1 MRALIDRARR
11 RLAREKFHPTWL
23 GAVIHPFFIIRRHLA
38 RAIAGRAGEIQGR
51 VLDFGCGAQPYRG
64 DFAHVADYVG
74 VDIAVSGHAHAN
86 SKVDVYY
93 DGRTMPF
100 PDASFDAVISFEVF
114 EHVFNLDEILD
125 EIRRVLKPQGRLLFS
140 IPFAWDEHEQPFD
153 YARYTSFGVRALLE
167 RHGYDGIEIEKTSSD
182 VEAIGQ
188 LWIAYLHQHIGARH
202 RATRALVQLAFL
214 APLTIMTLI
223 LSRILPDRRQIYC
236 NLLVSARST

>member
-1 MRALIDRARR
+1 L
-11 RLAREKFHPTWL
+11 
-23 GAVIHPFFIIRRHLA
+23 
-38 RAIAGRAGEIQGR
+38 
-51 VLDFGCGAQPYRG
+51 
-64 DFAHVADYVG
+64 
-74 VDIAVSGHAHAN
+74 
-86 SKVDVYY
+86 
-93 DGRTMPF
+93 PF

-125 EIRRVLKPQGRLLFS
+125 DIRRVLKPGGKLLFS

-153 YARYTSFGVRALLE
+153 YARYTSFGIRALLE
-167 RHGYDGIEIEKTSSD
+167 RHGYGGIEIEKTSTD

-202 RATRALVQLAFL
+202 GPTRALVQLALL

-223 LSRILPDRRQIYC
+223 LSRILPDRRHIYC

>member
-1 MRALIDRARR
+1 MRALIDQARR
-11 RLAREKFHPTWL
+11 RLAREKFHPSRL
-23 GAVIHPFFIIRRHLA
+23 GAIIHPFYIIRRRLA
-38 RAIAGRAGEIQGR
+38 RAIAGKAQEIEGR
-51 VLDFGCGAQPYRG
+51 VLDFGCGSQPYRG

-74 VDIAVSGHAHAN
+74 VDVAVSGHSQTN
-86 SKVDVYY
+86 SKVDIYY
-93 DGRTMPF
+93 DGRTLPF

-125 EIRRVLKPQGRLLFS
+125 EIRRVLKPGGKLLFS

-153 YARYTSFGVRALLE
+153 YARYTSFGIRALLE
-167 RHGYDGIEIEKTSSD
+167 RHGYGGIEIEKTSTD

-202 RATRALVQLAFL
+202 GSTRALVQLALL

-223 LSRILPDRRQIYC
+223 LSRILPDRRHIYC

>member
-1 MRALIDRARR
+1 MRALIDQARR
-11 RLAREKFHPTWL
+11 LLARERFHPTWL
-23 GAVIHPFFIIRRHLA
+23 GAIIHPFYIIRSRLA
-38 RAIAGRAGEIQGR
+38 RSIAGRASEIEGR
-51 VLDFGCGAQPYRG
+51 VLDFGCGSQPYRG

-74 VDIAVSGHAHAN
+74 VDVAVSGHSQTS
-86 SKVDVYY
+86 SKVDIYY
-93 DGRTMPF
+93 DGRTLPF

-125 EIRRVLKPQGRLLFS
+125 EIRRVLKPGGKLLFS

-153 YARYTSFGVRALLE
+153 YARYTSFGIRALLE
-167 RHGYDGIEIEKTSSD
+167 RHGYGEIEIEKTSTD

-188 LWIAYLHQHIGARH
+188 LWIAYLHQHVGARH
-202 RATRALVQLAFL
+202 GSIRALVQLALL

-223 LSRILPDRRQIYC
+223 LSHILPDRRHIYC

>member
-1 MRALIDRARR
+1 MRALIDQARR
-11 RLAREKFHPTWL
+11 RLACEKFHPTRL
-23 GAVIHPFFIIRRHLA
+23 GAIIHPFYIIRRRLA
-38 RAIAGRAGEIQGR
+38 RAIAGRAREIEGR
-51 VLDFGCGAQPYRG
+51 VLDFGCGSQPYRT

-74 VDIAVSGHAHAN
+74 VDVAVSGHSQTN
-86 SKVDVYY
+86 SKVDIYY
-93 DGRTMPF
+93 DGRTLPF

-125 EIRRVLKPQGRLLFS
+125 EIRRVLKPGGKLLFS

-153 YARYTSFGVRALLE
+153 YARYTSFGIRALLE
-167 RHGYDGIEIEKTSSD
+167 RRGYGDIEIEKTSTD

-188 LWIAYLHQHIGARH
+188 LWIAYLHQHVGAGH
-202 RATRALVQLAFL
+202 GSTRALVQLALL

-223 LSRILPDRRQIYC
+223 LSRILPDRRHIYC